1 MPEIDVDEERGR
13 LSSLNPLVIV
23 DYVKSSIDILVSVG
37 VEDAMIEQEM
47 HFQQMQD
54 ELDQPH

>member
-47 HFQQMQD
+47 HFQQM
-54 ELDQPH
+54 